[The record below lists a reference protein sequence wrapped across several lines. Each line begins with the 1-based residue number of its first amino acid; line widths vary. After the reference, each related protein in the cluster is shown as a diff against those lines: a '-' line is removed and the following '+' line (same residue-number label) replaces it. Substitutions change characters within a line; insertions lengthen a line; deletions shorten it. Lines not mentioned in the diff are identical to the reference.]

1 MPFQVCYTGDASTI
15 NVYSS
20 TPRTKGDEFYDK
32 MDALMSKGPKKLE
45 EMLELCKEY
54 FEDGVAKDE
63 GGIVDYEEFNSW
75 SDISVDDEKIDM
87 GAGWN
92 LACKKQKSEPANEHK
107 NLIKKN
113 GWCVVYT
120 VQNKRAWEADIDE
133 GEFDKEKLNWKDS
146 MVHYGDTPID
156 EDIAGRRPIAEEICL
171 SVDYFHGHGIDPSED
186 HYF

>member
-1 MPFQVCYTGDASTI
+1 MPFQVSYSGSASTI

-20 TPRTKGDEFYDK
+20 TPNTKGDEFYDK
-32 MDALMSKGPKKLE
+32 MDALMSKGKDKLE
-45 EMLELCKEY
+45 EMLELCREY
-54 FEDGVAKDE
+54 FEDGEAKEE
-63 GGIVDYEEFNSW
+63 GGMVDYEAQDSYG
-75 SDISVDDEKIDM
+75 DISVDDEEIDM

-92 LACKKQKSEPANEHK
+92 LACKRQKSEPANEHST
-107 NLIKKN
+107 LLKKN

-120 VQNKRAWEADIDE
+120 VQNKGVWVADIEE

-146 MVHYGDTPID
+146 MVHYGDKPLDD
-156 EDIAGRRPIAEEICL
+156 EIAGRRPVSEEICL